1 MNHVFVKLRQRGGDK
16 YRIILSTE
24 ERMYPELDVVDI
36 RQVSYPYAPDTL
48 LEPDSWFYLEA
59 ANRQD
64 YAAELLQRAIADTV
78 EFELLAG
85 HDFENIDFLWT
96 RENDILCF
104 QRVSRAKLISKR
116 SILCLGDSCR
126 FDGNRREIS
135 INKLPDAVY
144 IPTENRIYFRR
155 LDTITAIFN
164 GIDQVYR
171 TATDAE
177 VAQFLHSSFISLQN
191 GYDVSRVG
199 IANRKRLAL
208 AQRRLDGLSDG
219 DRDKLFRYVGE
230 YCPQLRPAG
239 REFQIGSEDNLKM
252 FLYGMNEQ
260 YYTTPV
266 GDERRLANSVVSL
279 QADGQIVS

>member
-24 ERMYPELDVVDI
+24 ARMYPELDVVAI
-36 RQVSYPYAPDTL
+36 REASYPYSPGTL
-48 LEPDSWFYLEA
+48 LESDAWFYLEA
-59 ANRQD
+59 ANRQV
-64 YAAELLQRAIADTV
+64 YAEELLQRALADTV
-78 EFELLAG
+78 DFESLSG

-104 QRVSRAKLISKR
+104 QRVSRAKLVSKR

-126 FDGNRREIS
+126 FDGDRREIA

-144 IPTENRIYFRR
+144 SPTDNRIYFRR
-155 LDTITAIFN
+155 LDAITAIFN

-177 VAQFLHSSFISLQN
+177 VSLFLHSNFISLKN
-191 GYDVSRVG
+191 GYDVSHVG

-208 AQRRLDGLSDG
+208 VQRRLDGLSDR
-219 DRDKLFRYVGE
+219 DRDKLFMYVGE
-230 YCPQLRPAG
+230 YCPQLRPTG

-252 FLYGMNEQ
+252 LLYGMNEQ
-260 YYTTPV
+260 YYTTPI
-266 GDERRLANSVVSL
+266 GDERRLANSVLPL